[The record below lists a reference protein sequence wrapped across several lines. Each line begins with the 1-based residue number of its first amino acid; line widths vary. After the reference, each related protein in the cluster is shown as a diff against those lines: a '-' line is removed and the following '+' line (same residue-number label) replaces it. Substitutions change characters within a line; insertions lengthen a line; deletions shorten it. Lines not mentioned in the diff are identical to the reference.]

1 MNPKPPGLCCAKP
14 KQSIDRARREGH
26 IGVMCGRY
34 AITLPPTAMRS
45 LFGYPEQPNFPPRY
59 NIAPTQPVPVV
70 RQHEGQRQFM
80 LMRWGFIPG
89 WVRDPRDF
97 PLVINIRG
105 ESAATKPSFRA
116 ALTRRRCL
124 MPADGFYEW
133 HRLGEGRQAQSRA
146 YLFRRPDRG
155 LFAFA
160 ALWETWHS
168 QDGSEIDTVA
178 LVNGPANGLMSAI
191 HDRCPVIL
199 EPRDFDCWLD
209 PAAEAHAYNA
219 LLRPPPEDLLEMVRI
234 GSAVNKVAND
244 GPEVQAPFD
253 PATAEA
259 PKAATVTARA
269 KPAAR
274 ARDDG
279 QGSLF

>member
-1 MNPKPPGLCCAKP
+1 
-14 KQSIDRARREGH
+14 
-26 IGVMCGRY
+26 MCGRY
-34 AITLPPTAMRS
+34 AITLPPEAMQA
-45 LFGYPEQPNFPPRY
+45 LFAYGERPNFPPRY

-70 RQHEGQRQFM
+70 RAHEGAPQFI

-89 WVRDPRDF
+89 WVKDLKAF

-105 ESAATKPSFRA
+105 ESAHEKPSFRA

-133 HRLGEGRQAQSRA
+133 HRVGRENRA

-168 QDGSEIDTVA
+168 PDGSEIDTVA
-178 LVNGPANGLMSAI
+178 LVNGPANGLMAGI

-199 EPRDFDCWLD
+199 DRRDHEAWLD
-209 PAAEAHAYNA
+209 PAAESSTVQS
-219 LLRPPPEDLLEMVRI
+219 LLKPPPDDFLEMLRI
-234 GSAVNKVAND
+234 GPAVNKVAND
-244 GPEVQAPFD
+244 RPEVQEPFN
-253 PATAEA
+253 
-259 PKAATVTARA
+259 
-269 KPAAR
+269 PAAVPEPAAKASPTHARR
-274 ARDDG
+274 AARKPGNDG

>member
-1 MNPKPPGLCCAKP
+1 
-14 KQSIDRARREGH
+14 
-26 IGVMCGRY
+26 MCGRY
-34 AITLPPTAMRS
+34 AITLPPESMRV
-45 LFGYPEQPNFPPRY
+45 LFAYREQPNFPPRY

-70 RQHEGQRQFM
+70 RLHEGARQFM

-89 WVRDPRDF
+89 WVKDPREF
-97 PLVINIRG
+97 PLVINIRA

-133 HRLGEGRQAQSRA
+133 HRLGQGRQAESRA
-146 YLFRRPDRG
+146 YLFRQPDRG

-178 LVNGPANGLMSAI
+178 LVNGPANGLMAAI
-191 HDRCPVIL
+191 HERCPVII
-199 EPRDFDCWLD
+199 EPKDFDTWLD
-209 PAAEAHAYNA
+209 PMAEAGDMEG
-219 LLRPPPEDLLEMVRI
+219 LLRPPPDDLLEMVRI
-234 GSAVNKVAND
+234 GTAVNKVAND
-244 GPEVQAPFD
+244 APEVQEPFD
-253 PATAEA
+253 PV
-259 PKAATVTARA
+259 KAQAARDVAKPPARTARA
-269 KPAAR
+269 E
-274 ARDDG
+274 DDS

>member
-1 MNPKPPGLCCAKP
+1 
-14 KQSIDRARREGH
+14 
-26 IGVMCGRY
+26 MCGRY
-34 AITLPPTAMRS
+34 AITLPPDAMQA
-45 LFGYPEQPNFPPRY
+45 LFRYGERPNFPPRY

-70 RQHEGQRQFM
+70 RIHDGARQFI

-89 WVRDPRDF
+89 WVKDPKSF

-105 ESAATKPSFRA
+105 ESAHEKPSFRA

-133 HRLGEGRQAQSRA
+133 HRVDKESRP
-146 YLFRRPDRG
+146 YLFRKPDRG

-168 QDGSEIDTVA
+168 PDGSEIDTVA

-191 HDRCPVIL
+191 HDRCPVIIA
-199 EPRDFDCWLD
+199 PADHDAWLD
-209 PAAEAHAYNA
+209 PAADGNA
-219 LLRPPPEDLLEMVRI
+219 VQRLLKPPPEDLLEMVRI
-234 GSAVNKVAND
+234 SPAVNKVAND
-244 GPEVQAPFD
+244 NPAIQDLLD
-253 PATAEA
+253 PAAARVAEPA
-259 PKAATVTARA
+259 PEPAKAPVSHARKAARKTAN
-269 KPAAR
+269 
-274 ARDDG
+274 DG